1 MKSNYEKYIKETWDI
16 KEATYKDFKKSGVK
30 SYADFIKN
38 ELRGVKIKYRKKRK
52 VAA

>member
-1 MKSNYEKYIKETWDI
+1 MKSSYEKYIKETWEI
-16 KEATYKDFKKSGVK
+16 KETTYKDFKKSGFK

-38 ELRGVKIKYRKKRK
+38 ELQGVKIKYRKKKK